1 MTDPDTLRTLGRVH
15 WHATLGLSLF
25 LLPVAAYGASL
36 TPVYYFAA
44 NAHGAYPHGEA
55 PLDEVIEAPDGS
67 FFTTTEQGGANAK
80 ACAAAGFMRGCGT
93 VVQITGK
100 SEKVIFN
107 FPAPA
112 VGGTNGAAPIGGL
125 VQGPDGA
132 LYGTTTAGPTSAD
145 YGTVFKLV
153 QNADTWTMQTLHAFT
168 GYNTCTA
175 PVDGAVPVGRL
186 VFAPDGFLYGT
197 TSSGGCVLSKGPPHG
212 NQGTLFRIAS
222 DGSGYQTLYNLD
234 GFYTPTDP
242 SVPNA
247 GLTADPGGLLYG
259 TSYFGGAADDGTV
272 FSYTPSTGALTR
284 MHSFSGLSPDG
295 GAPYGALT
303 RGTDGLLWGTTFSS
317 TNGGDPTYNGT
328 VFNINPQAP
337 FTLTTFVFP
346 GAPGGQYSQPKA
358 GVIQASDGK
367 FYGTTGNGGLYSI
380 TKAGVLTDLGV
391 FPSTLA
397 TTDPV
402 AVPLQGANG
411 RIYGTTS
418 DGGPVTNGLSDVGD
432 VWVYAAGLK
441 KPKPSVSWFLPANG
455 AVGSSVVI
463 AGTNFIGTT
472 AVTFQGTTGS
482 SLFAVDA
489 SGFITATVPT
499 GAVTGPVTITTLAGA
514 VTSSISFNV
523 P

>member
-1 MTDPDTLRTLGRVH
+1 MTDPDTLQTQGLARRR
-15 WHATLGLSLF
+15 ATFGLSLF
-25 LLPVAAYGASL
+25 LLPAAAHGASL

-44 NAHGAYPHGEA
+44 NSHGAYPHGEA

-67 FFTTTEQGGANAK
+67 FYTTTEQGGANTK
-80 ACAAAGFMRGCGT
+80 ACAAAGFTRGCGT

-132 LYGTTTAGPTSAD
+132 LYGTTSAGPTPED
-145 YGTVFKLV
+145 YGTVFKL
-153 QNADTWTMQTLHAFT
+153 QLSGGTWTMRTLHVFT
-168 GYNTCTA
+168 GYNTCIA
-175 PVDGAVPVGRL
+175 PVDGAVPLGRL

-197 TSSGGCVLSKGPPHG
+197 TSSGGCVVSEGPPHG
-212 NQGTLFRIAS
+212 NEGTLFRIAS
-222 DGSGYQTLYNLD
+222 DGSAYQTLYNLD
-234 GFYTPTDP
+234 GYHTPTDP
-242 SVPNA
+242 AVPYA

-259 TSYFGGAADDGTV
+259 TSYFGGAADGGTV
-272 FSYTPSTGALTR
+272 FSYTPSTGTLTL
-284 MHSFSGLSPDG
+284 MHSFSGLTPDG

-328 VFNINPQAP
+328 VFNISPQTP
-337 FTLTTFVFP
+337 FALKSFVFP
-346 GAPGGQYSQPKA
+346 GPPGGSYSQPRA

-367 FYGTTGNGGLYSI
+367 FYGTTGNGALYSM
-380 TKAGVLTDLGV
+380 TQAGTLADLGI
-391 FPSTLA
+391 FPTTLA
-397 TTDPV
+397 MTDPV
-402 AVPLQGANG
+402 SVPLQGADG

-418 DGGPVTNGLSDVGD
+418 DGGPVTHGLSDVGD
-432 VWVYAAGLK
+432 VWVYAGGLK
-441 KPKPSVSWFLPANG
+441 KPKPSVNWFLPASG

-472 AVTFQGTTGS
+472 AVTFQGTTAS

-499 GAVTGPVTITTLAGA
+499 GAETGPVTITTPAGA
-514 VTSSISFNV
+514 VASSISFNV